1 MSPGSDCLDFGL
13 VAHGPQGIGS
23 RYELEVYNAPW
34 PCCRNPS
41 FYWLSAVAFNQKQ
54 RTSDA

>member
-1 MSPGSDCLDFGL
+1 MSPGSGCLDFGL
-13 VAHGPQGIGS
+13 VAHGPQGIGP

-41 FYWLSAVAFNQKQ
+41 FYWLSAVAFN
-54 RTSDA
+54 